1 MAGMLSGCGSE
12 RHSQVSR
19 AAFRSTVDGK
29 ATDLYTLRNARG
41 LEMTVTNFGG
51 RVVELWVPDRDGNF
65 ADIVLGHDNLGAYV
79 DQTGE
84 RFLGATI
91 GRYGNRIAA
100 GRFTLDGK
108 EYTLP
113 LNDGPNS
120 LHGGAKGF
128 DMVVWDVVEVTPQKI
143 VLACLSPDGDQGYPG
158 NLKVTMTYELTDDN
172 SFVITHEAAT
182 DRRTVV
188 NLTHHSFFN
197 LHGAGGPPIN
207 DHELIAADFFTPVD
221 STLIPTGRLMPVE
234 GTPMDF
240 RRPAP
245 IGSRLDADFEQLRHG
260 HGYDHNWVLSRR
272 STHDLELA
280 LKTADRIVVFYAGTA
295 VEEAACVDFDQEAAL
310 RHPYTR
316 ALFRAMP
323 EHGFAPEPGIQPY
336 VRDLPEGCPYGPRC
350 PKYREECS
358 KDIPYVP
365 YQGGLVRCICPGDEK
380 EILPGI
386 LSESEVLKE
395 KMTSEPS
402 SGECSVCG
410 KEGAGL

>member
-1 MAGMLSGCGSE
+1 MLLKDDHEEKRRKSIKRERRKVREKGGKEAPMQMENIKMYEKTEKSEKTGKQKKFEREELLRIKHLSVTFTQYDGWFSRKTLPVIRDLSLSVSRGEMVAVVGSSGSGKSLLAHAVMGVLPYNGKCGGDIYYKGEQLTSKRIKKLRGHEIVLVPQSVSYLDPLMKVGEQVAGGKDRISLEKSRKALTRYGLDKEVDNMYPFELSGGM
-12 RHSQVSR
+12 
-19 AAFRSTVDGK
+19 
-29 ATDLYTLRNARG
+29 ARRVLIG
-41 LEMTVTNFGG
+41 TA
-51 RVVELWVPDRDGNF
+51 VVEKPELVI
-65 ADIVLGHDNLGAYV
+65 ADEPTPG
-79 DQTGE
+79 
-84 RFLGATI
+84 
-91 GRYGNRIAA
+91 
-100 GRFTLDGK
+100 
-108 EYTLP
+108 
-113 LNDGPNS
+113 
-120 LHGGAKGF
+120 LH
-128 DMVVWDVVEVTPQKI
+128 M
-143 VLACLSPDGDQGYPG
+143 
-158 NLKVTMTYELTDDN
+158 
-172 SFVITHEAAT
+172 EAAVRVLSHFREIA
-182 DRRTVV
+182 DE
-188 NLTHHSFFN
+188 
-197 LHGAGGPPIN
+197 GAGVL
-207 DHELIAADFFTPVD
+207 LI
-221 STLIPTGRLMPVE
+221 
-234 GTPMDF
+234 
-240 RRPAP
+240 
-245 IGSRLDADFEQLRHG
+245 
-260 HGYDHNWVLSRR
+260 
-272 STHDLELA
+272 THDLELA

-336 VRDLPEGCPYGPRC
+336 VRDLPERCPYGPRC